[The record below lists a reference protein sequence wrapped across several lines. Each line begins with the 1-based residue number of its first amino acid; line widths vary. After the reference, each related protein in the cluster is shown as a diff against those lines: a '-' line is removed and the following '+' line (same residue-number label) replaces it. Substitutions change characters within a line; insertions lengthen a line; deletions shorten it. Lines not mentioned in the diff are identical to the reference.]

1 MLCISNVLIHSL
13 KIDQTVVKEA
23 RQNTNCLSV
32 SVLFEK
38 HVIKLFS
45 KSRFCPMCVSAHI
58 ADDGLNHTCLSQQNK
73 IPWRASAQ
81 VQLRLAKEGKKSIS
95 PGKKSQNVS

>member
-23 RQNTNCLSV
+23 RQNTNCV

-45 KSRFCPMCVSAHI
+45 KSCFCPMCVSAHMQMM
-58 ADDGLNHTCLSQQNK
+58 A
-73 IPWRASAQ
+73 
-81 VQLRLAKEGKKSIS
+81 
-95 PGKKSQNVS
+95 